1 MNDGCCAV
9 CVDDRAFDFDRR
21 AAHASLVLSARLGY
35 LDGMGKSILNQGQG
49 LEIDD
54 SPRQGWKKSMS
65 ATMSATSAGP
75 HQNRVAT
82 FWQSTNGKKVV
93 MAVTG
98 AMMFLFVIGHLLGNL
113 QVFEGPAKIN
123 GYSYLLHHGLA
134 EVVWIVRIAL
144 ILAIILHIIA
154 TVQLAMRNKK
164 ARPIGYSRKEAI
176 NSSYASRTMYWS
188 GPIVL
193 AFIIFHLL
201 QFTAGVIHPEA
212 RFVEGDVYHNLVSG
226 FQVWWVSA
234 WYIFAITLLGFHLRH
249 GIWSM
254 FQSVGLAH
262 PRHTQTLKHAAL
274 LIATL
279 IVLGYI
285 SIPISILLGFV
296 K

>member
-1 MNDGCCAV
+1 MG
-9 CVDDRAFDFDRR
+9 
-21 AAHASLVLSARLGY
+21 AAGVLPHLV
-35 LDGMGKSILNQGQG
+35 
-49 LEIDD
+49 
-54 SPRQGWKKSMS
+54 P
-65 ATMSATSAGP
+65 P
-75 HQNRVAT
+75 VT

-98 AMMFLFVIGHLLGNL
+98 AMMFVFVIGHMLGNL
-113 QVFEGPAKIN
+113 QMFESPEHIN
-123 GYSYLLHHGLA
+123 AYGHFLHNLGELLWLERGIMLL
-134 EVVWIVRIAL
+134 VIAL
-144 ILAIILHIIA
+144 HIVA
-154 TVQLAMRNKK
+154 TVQLALRSKA

-201 QFTAGVIHPEA
+201 QFTAGYLHPHA
-212 RFVEGDVYHNLVSG
+212 TFTQGDVYQNVVSG

-234 WYIFAITLLGFHLRH
+234 WYIFAICLLGLHLSH
-249 GIWSM
+249 GLWSM

-262 PRHTQTLKHAAL
+262 PRQSVLLKLAARA
-274 LIATL
+274 IAAV

-285 SIPISILLGFV
+285 SIPISVLLGFV